1 MRRKFYQD
9 IGDTSCLDW
18 TGFSHL
24 LLCETTSVL
33 QRAEDE
39 GILKKV
45 KVTEEHCCQG
55 SRLNDEGQDEDQFRE
70 EVVGELK

>member
-1 MRRKFYQD
+1 M
-9 IGDTSCLDW
+9 
-18 TGFSHL
+18 
-24 LLCETTSVL
+24 LLCETRSVL